1 VLEQIRLR
9 PLSQPYLDGVAET
22 IMGRGDGETAEA
34 LESMLV
40 HLIEL
45 LVRLVGEDMAT
56 KLIERSMP
64 TPGRGETMRE
74 EA

>member
-1 VLEQIRLR
+1 VLEQIKLR
-9 PLSQPYLDGVAET
+9 PLSQPYLDGVPET
-22 IMGRGDGETAEA
+22 IMASGDGETADA

-45 LVRLVGEDMAT
+45 LVRLVGDDMAT
-56 KLIERSMP
+56 KLVERSIG